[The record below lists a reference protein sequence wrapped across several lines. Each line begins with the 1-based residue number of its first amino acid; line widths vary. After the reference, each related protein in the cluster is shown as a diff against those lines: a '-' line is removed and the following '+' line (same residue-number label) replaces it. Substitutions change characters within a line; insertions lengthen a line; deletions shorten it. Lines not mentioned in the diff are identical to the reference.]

1 MEYFQTLGKDHNV
14 SEFQGAAKNK
24 KPQPIDPLVEQ
35 MNTLLKV
42 ICKGRDEYL
51 FNLIMFS
58 VMLLLLLKFVNPS

>member
-1 MEYFQTLGKDHNV
+1 MGYFQTLGKDHNV

-42 ICKGRDEYL
+42 MWRDGDE
-51 FNLIMFS
+51 
-58 VMLLLLLKFVNPS
+58 